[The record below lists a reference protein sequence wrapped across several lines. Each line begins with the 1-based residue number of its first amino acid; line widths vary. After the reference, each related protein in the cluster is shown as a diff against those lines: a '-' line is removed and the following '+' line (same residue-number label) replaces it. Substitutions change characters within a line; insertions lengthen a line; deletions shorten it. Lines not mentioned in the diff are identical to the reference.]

1 MLDTTVM
8 VETES
13 VLDSSATN
21 EENKREVMDAVEDF
35 SVKKE
40 NLR

>member
-1 MLDTTVM
+1 M

-21 EENKREVMDAVEDF
+21 EENKRDVMDDVEDF
-35 SVKKE
+35 GEKKE
-40 NLR
+40 VLR

>member
-1 MLDTTVM
+1 MK

-13 VLDSSATN
+13 VLDELSSIATN